1 MQKLLKRLFDISLSS
16 ILLVVFFPLLLF
28 TALAI
33 FFKEGRPIFYISQRH
48 ISATRTISVVKF
60 RTMHHDAKSSK
71 YNLNERFMR
80 DGYLDIP
87 LDCEVYTGI
96 GKFLERSQIVEILQ
110 LYNVLFH
117 GMSLIGN
124 RPLPAENLKLLSEM
138 PNWDVRFMSPAGMT
152 GITQIVG
159 KHNLI
164 PADRLELEILYS
176 KVYLNGNILICD
188 LKIIWNTLR
197 MILLGKITHQSHA
210 KKILLKSLKEPA

>member
-1 MQKLLKRLFDISLSS
+1 
-16 ILLVVFFPLLLF
+16 
-28 TALAI
+28 
-33 FFKEGRPIFYISQRH
+33 
-48 ISATRTISVVKF
+48 
-60 RTMHHDAKSSK
+60 
-71 YNLNERFMR
+71 MR

-159 KHNLI
+159 KHNLM
-164 PADRLELEILYS
+164 PADRLELETLYS

-197 MILLGKITHQSHA
+197 MILLGKITHRSHA